1 VFGWWAFTFTLA
13 EAETKALSA
22 PNPLDI
28 WRIFYVFHAAY
39 RKFLGMMSYDASL
52 SFAMWLFLYAH

>member
-1 VFGWWAFTFTLA
+1 VFGWWVFTLTPM
-13 EAETKALSA
+13 EGETKALSA

-28 WRIFYVFHAAY
+28 WRIFHVFHAAY

-52 SFAMWLFLYAH
+52 SFAMWLFLCAH